1 MSLHL
6 HQLSCDT
13 TMTPQQYLNVD
24 SSKHSLKDL
33 IEEIG
38 QRFLTDSCAANIDF
52 SEILAW
58 LMYCAGND
66 IGGAYAFAHE
76 AVRRLRSANGSI
88 YVMDIY
94 EGFKNN
100 APPNY
105 TILT

>member
-1 MSLHL
+1 M
-6 HQLSCDT
+6 
-13 TMTPQQYLNVD
+13 D

-33 IEEIG
+33 VEEIG
-38 QRFLTDSCAANIDF
+38 QRFIIDSCVTSID
-52 SEILAW
+52 SADILAW
-58 LMYCAGND
+58 LMRCAGND
-66 IGGAYAFAHE
+66 SGGAYAFAHE
-76 AVRRLRSANGSI
+76 AVRRLRSDNGGV